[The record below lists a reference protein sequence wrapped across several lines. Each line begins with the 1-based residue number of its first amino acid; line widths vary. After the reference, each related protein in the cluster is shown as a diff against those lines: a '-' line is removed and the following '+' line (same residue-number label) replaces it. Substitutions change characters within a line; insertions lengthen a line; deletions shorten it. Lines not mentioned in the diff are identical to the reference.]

1 MDADIRQMQE
11 SVLNT
16 IRTTLVSDLVAGDP
30 TPLLPPPAPPE
41 SNAMF
46 WRQLDIVNVDNLRT
60 LPIVIIGAGAVG
72 SFTALSLA
80 KMGAEDITVYD
91 DDKVE
96 MHNLPNQFYRL
107 ADIDRFKVRALRGI
121 IQDFTGIKIKIF
133 NKRYKAQPLS
143 GVVIVTVDSMAS
155 RKIIWER
162 AKMNPLVQLYVDSRM
177 GAQVY
182 DIQSFRPTDM
192 DAIKYYEE
200 SLHDDKNTLTERC
213 TEKAIIYTVMSMAN
227 LLCNMVKRFI
237 QGDKVPMRINGDG
250 VTLMQN
256 VEEDPLETEPL
267 PSLEKEEGVEPDLF
281 SVRNN
286 IGDLVGQPLTAGNL
300 QRAMEGL
307 RVTRPDSSID
317 VGEYERALRSAGV
330 AVAERSDASNVVEG
344 TARESVI
351 TEIPLRATTNRVVLN
366 DGIYLGARGSRS
378 S

>member
-1 MDADIRQMQE
+1 
-11 SVLNT
+11 
-16 IRTTLVSDLVAGDP
+16 
-30 TPLLPPPAPPE
+30 
-41 SNAMF
+41 
-46 WRQLDIVNVDNLRT
+46 
-60 LPIVIIGAGAVG
+60 
-72 SFTALSLA
+72 
-80 KMGAEDITVYD
+80 
-91 DDKVE
+91 
-96 MHNLPNQFYRL
+96 
-107 ADIDRFKVRALRGI
+107 
-121 IQDFTGIKIKIF
+121 
-133 NKRYKAQPLS
+133 
-143 GVVIVTVDSMAS
+143 
-155 RKIIWER
+155 
-162 AKMNPLVQLYVDSRM
+162 
-177 GAQVY
+177 
-182 DIQSFRPTDM
+182 
-192 DAIKYYEE
+192 
-200 SLHDDKNTLTERC
+200 
-213 TEKAIIYTVMSMAN
+213 MAN

-267 PSLEKEEGVEPDLF
+267 LSLEQVEGVEPDLF